1 MDEVSFSAPAWAPV
15 CQRPPQPRV
24 LQALL
29 TLAWRHPRSD
39 RPVWLRSEVGASL
52 AEPDT

>member
-1 MDEVSFSAPAWAPV
+1 MDELHRSDPASAPV
-15 CQRPPQPRV
+15 CQRPPHPRV

-29 TLAWRHPRSD
+29 TLAWRHPRSN

-52 AEPDT
+52 AEPNR